1 MSNRIEMAFADG
13 VYEFALPLPR
23 IDELQ
28 RKTGV
33 GIGGLFA
40 RVLKG
45 CIEIKGSVI
54 QLPQN
59 AEFYALDII
68 ETIRQGLIGGGRG
81 MVDGNEIEVTPAL
94 AHRLIENYV
103 LTEPLNKSWSLAGA
117 ILGACVM
124 GYTPPKKD
132 QPAAKRAPRASRSK
146 KAASTTA

>member
-1 MSNRIEMAFADG
+1 MSGNKIDLAFADG
-13 VYEFALPLPR
+13 EYTFALPLPR

-33 GIGGLFA
+33 GVGALFA

-45 CIEIKGSVI
+45 CVQIKNDVH
-54 QLPQN
+54 LMPQN
-59 AEFYALDII
+59 AEFHVLDIV

-81 MVDGNEIEVTPAL
+81 MVNGEEVEVTPAL

-103 LTEPLNKSWSLAGA
+103 LTEPLNRSWPMAGA
-117 ILGACVM
+117 ILGACIM

-132 QPAAKRAPRASRSK
+132 PPAKARAKRSRT
-146 KAASTTA
+146 AASTTA